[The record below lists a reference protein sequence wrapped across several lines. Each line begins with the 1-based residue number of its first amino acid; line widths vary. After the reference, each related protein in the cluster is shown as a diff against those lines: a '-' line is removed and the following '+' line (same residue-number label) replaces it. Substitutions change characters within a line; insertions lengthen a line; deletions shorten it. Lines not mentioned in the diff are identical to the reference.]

1 MYVGS
6 SGDGGIVGTSSG
18 VVKPKPADA
27 GKNKPID
34 PKTSQAADAT
44 IAAGTLPSE
53 VEVEKLFDARI
64 RPALISG
71 NIKSIE
77 PSLRRDFANELLDS
91 IAKVRGG
98 KFSVRRQ
105 QFVVDTLDGAVV
117 ASFYV
122 RLEVKLPN
130 QPQRPVF
137 DFIQLIGKVQR
148 SGNQLRLTDIWHF
161 KPKS

>member
-1 MYVGS
+1 VATH
-6 SGDGGIVGTSSG
+6 DTER
-18 VVKPKPADA
+18 PKPADA
-27 GKNKPID
+27 NKNEPTD
-34 PKTSQAADAT
+34 PKPTKAADAT
-44 IAAGTLPSE
+44 ISAGTLPSE
-53 VEVEKLFDARI
+53 TEVEKIFDNRI

-77 PSLRRDFANELLDS
+77 PSLRREFANELLDS
-91 IAKVRGG
+91 LAKVRGG

-122 RLEVKLPN
+122 RLDVTLPN

-137 DFIQLIGKVQR
+137 DFIHLIAKVQR
-148 SGNQLRLTDIWHF
+148 TGNQFRLTDIRQF